1 MRKLCIDVTELQ
13 DKNPEL
19 LLTVV
24 RGLKE
29 RGVSFHLHVLGQAF
43 GEVPPVFEVLRAELE
58 QCGCLGE
65 WGYVHSKAEDFKLV
79 SSCDVVLSTAYQ
91 EVH

>member
-43 GEVPPVFEVLRAELE
+43 GEVPPVFEVLRAE
-58 QCGCLGE
+58 
-65 WGYVHSKAEDFKLV
+65 YFKLV